1 MTRCYLALCGWS
13 VAQISLLWKPITVYL
28 ASMES
33 QHFETNAI
41 RHQNPRTD
49 FREHSVPL
57 YLTSS
62 FVFDDAEQARALFA
76 DEVPGNI
83 YTRFSNPN
91 NTEFIEK
98 LCLLEGTE
106 DGIATAS
113 GMAAMYSSMAALLKA
128 GDHVLA
134 SRSVFGSTH
143 QILSMLFPRFGI
155 THTYVDIAD
164 PASWESHIQPNTK
177 MIFVET
183 PSNPALDIID
193 LEWLGKLA
201 AKHNLILNVDNCFA
215 TPYLQ
220 NPAKWGAHIVTHSA
234 TKFIDGQGRVI
245 AGAVL
250 GKKELINEVRFFTR
264 HTGPALSPFNA
275 WVLSK
280 SLETLAV
287 RMDRHCSNALALAE
301 FLETHPEVI
310 KVKYPFLPSH
320 PQHAL
325 ARKQMRLGGGLVT
338 FEIKGGIDRGRKFLN
353 ALKMLSHTANL
364 GDTRTI
370 ATHPAST
377 THSKLTDDERQAVGI
392 TPGLIRISAGL
403 ENIDD
408 IKADIVQAMK
418 ASAVTS

>member
-1 MTRCYLALCGWS
+1 MRKKS
-13 VAQISLLWKPITVYL
+13 
-28 ASMES
+28 
-33 QHFETNAI
+33 FETNAI
-41 RHQNPRTD
+41 RAQMSRTTN
-49 FREHSVPL
+49 REHSVPL

-62 FVFDDAEQARALFA
+62 FVFEDAEQARALFA
-76 DEVPGNI
+76 DEISGNI

-91 NTEFIEK
+91 NNELIEK

-113 GMAAMYSSMAALLKA
+113 GMAAMYSSMAALLKS

-143 QILSMLFPRFGI
+143 QILNTLFPRFNI
-155 THTYVDIAD
+155 SYTYADIAD
-164 PASWESHIQPNTK
+164 PASWESKIMPNTK

-201 AKHNLILNVDNCFA
+201 NKHNLILNVDNCFA

-220 NPAKWGAHIVTHSA
+220 NPFAWGAHLVTHSA

-250 GKKELINEVRFFTR
+250 GKKELIKEVRFFAR

-287 RMDRHCSNALALAE
+287 RMDRHCEQAHKLAQ
-301 FLETHPEVI
+301 FLEQHPDVER
-310 KVKYPFLPSH
+310 VKYPFLPSH

-325 ARKQMRLGGGLVT
+325 AKKQMRLGGGVVT
-338 FEIKGGIDRGRKFLN
+338 FELKGGIERGRKFLN
-353 ALKMLSHTANL
+353 ALKMLSHSANL
-364 GDTRTI
+364 GDTRSI

-377 THSKLTDDERQAVGI
+377 THSKLSEAERLAVGI
-392 TPGLIRISAGL
+392 TPGLVRISVGL
-403 ENIDD
+403 ETYDD
-408 IKADIVQAMK
+408 IQVDVRQAIEGK
-418 ASAVTS
+418 I